1 MIAFS
6 RLNYCWRLL
15 ATGLC
20 FSVFG
25 IGGLVLW
32 VFVFPALRILPRDLR
47 RAKVRYVI
55 HKAFGAF
62 LRLMEGVGIMKMRV
76 EGARTLSECRHAL
89 VLANHPTLI
98 DVVALISLMPCAGC
112 VVKQSLWKNPFLG
125 GVVRAAGYISNSD
138 SDRLI
143 DDCADEILAGRPMLV
158 FPEGTRSNNGILSHF
173 QRGAAY
179 VALKSGM
186 PILSVLIDCNPST
199 LTKSEKWH
207 QIPIRRFD
215 YRLRVFYPIGVDRLI
230 DSEAPRTIAAR
241 KLTRALEAYFSQE
254 LEKWKA

>member
-1 MIAFS
+1 VRS
-6 RLNYCWRLL
+6 RLNYCWRLF
-15 ATGLC
+15 ATGFC

-25 IGGLVLW
+25 VGGLILW
-32 VFVFPALRILPRDLR
+32 VFVFPVLRVLSRDSR
-47 RAKVRYVI
+47 RERTRYVI
-55 HKAFGAF
+55 HKAFGVF

-76 EGARTLSECRHAL
+76 DGARALEDCRHAL

-112 VVKQSLWKNPFLG
+112 VVKRSLWKNPFLG

-138 SDRLI
+138 SDRLV
-143 DDCADEILAGRPMLV
+143 DECADEIQAGRPMLV
-158 FPEGTRSNNGILSHF
+158 FPEGTRSNNGILSRF

-186 PILSVLIDCNPST
+186 PIVSVLIDCDPST
-199 LTKSEKWH
+199 LTKREKWY
-207 QIPIRRFD
+207 QIPCRRFE
-215 YRLRVFYPIGVDRLI
+215 YRLKVLDPVRVDRLV
-230 DSEAPRTIAAR
+230 DAEASRTIAAR
-241 KLTRALEAYFSQE
+241 KLTRALEAHFGRE